1 MVISMNSE
9 DDITKINDKMDAV
22 LKVLQDFGLNVIT
35 QIGGLKHNISVLTS
49 QVEKIN
55 DNMLNLKSVGVKLE
69 NLGKM
74 KESFNSEFKQI
85 QTLIRQSNLIRKT
98 ENKSDKIDEK
108 SARGVLSSLRSK
120 IDSIEDIQELIFN
133 LESVKEKLFAIT
145 GGHKVL
151 FEMKSQIKSL
161 KEETMTDSIRL
172 ELKKKVTFWIN
183 KIEN

>member
-1 MVISMNSE
+1 MNSE

-49 QVEKIN
+49 QVEKLN
-55 DNMLNLKSVGVKLE
+55 DNMLNLKSIGVKLE

-74 KESFNSEFKQI
+74 KESFNSELKQI
-85 QTLIRQSNLIRKT
+85 QTLIRQSNLIRKM
-98 ENKSDKIDEK
+98 EIKSDDIDDK
-108 SARGVLSSLRSK
+108 STRGVLSSLRTK

-133 LESVKEKLFAIT
+133 LESVKEELFAIT

-151 FEMKSQIKSL
+151 FEINGQIKSL
-161 KEETMTDSIRL
+161 KEETLSDLIKS
-172 ELKKKVTFWIN
+172 ELKKKITFWIN